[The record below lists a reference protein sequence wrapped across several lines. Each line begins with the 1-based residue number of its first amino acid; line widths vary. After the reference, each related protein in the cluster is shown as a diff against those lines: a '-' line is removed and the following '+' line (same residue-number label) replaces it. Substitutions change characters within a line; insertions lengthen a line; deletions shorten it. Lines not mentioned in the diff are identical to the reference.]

1 MASNRLRADAPNVPL
16 SPAFRLKPLAVA
28 IMVAHAPL
36 AVLAQEPTQEV
47 DAQGRTIEEVIVTA
61 TKREANMQGLAQSIT
76 AFTADDLERLR
87 ARDMKEYIDAL
98 PSIALVNSVPG
109 RNSVVFRGV
118 STGSSEYRT
127 DSMTAVYLDEQPLT
141 TNSQQVDPWLVDI
154 ERVEALP
161 GPQGTLFGS
170 SSQSGTLRVIT
181 NKPDPSGFSAQ
192 IDASAYATS
201 GGEPSHDL
209 SGHINVPL
217 SDRLA
222 VRVAAFVSREG
233 GYIDNVLGRDLA
245 DTRDNARFVEDD
257 FNEYDISGGRV
268 AATWDLSDR
277 WTAIA
282 GLISQSSS
290 TTGSWESDPALGDFK
305 IVKFFDEYRD
315 DDWQQT
321 SLTFKGDL
329 GGAEFS
335 ATSAWFDRDIAY
347 EWDNHVYEQYKD
359 AYWGVYSGYGL
370 YNSEYTFGTT
380 FNEQTQERFSQEV
393 RLTSTG
399 ASRFQWMVGAFYEDV
414 DDEWL
419 FGAQNP
425 SLMDTVAWETA
436 NYYAYTYYAAYDHID
451 YPLAPSNVGFYNHF
465 VRAVEQT
472 AAFGELSL
480 GLTDRLTTTL
490 GLRWFEYDRDEF
502 DQFQFPQGLPPLT
515 GLDSNG
521 AYRASGVEQDTAL
534 KLSAQY
540 AIDSDRML
548 YALFSQGFRLGGSNS
563 QRAAATGLVPQN
575 YGADKLNNYEAGLKS
590 EWFDNRLQL
599 NVSTF
604 YMVWNDIQ
612 INNEGGVEDKWWL
625 RGMINGDTARTMGVE
640 VNWDASLTDSL
651 RFEGGIFLANP
662 EFNSEFTLL
671 SGEVVTDG
679 TTMPISPEFKYYF
692 ALEYTVWDWR
702 GLGDLWARYDTSY
715 QSEVYNGLSTAI
727 AKDPEGRQ
735 PAWTQSNFQ
744 LGIETRKG
752 PQIVL
757 EVNNV
762 WDERTISWLDSG
774 SNFQAAQFG
783 DPRFHNVRS
792 YVAPR
797 SIGLSATFR
806 F

>member
-1 MASNRLRADAPNVPL
+1 MASNRLLADVPNVPL
-16 SPAFRLKPLAVA
+16 SPGFRLKPLAVA

-36 AVLAQEPTQEV
+36 AVLAQEPTPEV
-47 DAQGRTIEEVIVTA
+47 DEQGRVIEEVIVTA
-61 TKREANMQGLAQSIT
+61 TKREANMQDLAQSIT

-222 VRVAAFVSREG
+222 VRVAAFTSHEG

-245 DTRDNARFVEDD
+245 DTQDNARFVEDD
-257 FNEYDISGGRV
+257 FNEYDISGGRA

-282 GLISQSSS
+282 GVISQSSS

-414 DDEWL
+414 ADEWL

-490 GLRWFEYDRDEF
+490 GLRWFEYDRNEF

-515 GLDSNG
+515 GLDSDG

-640 VNWDASLTDSL
+640 VSWDASLTDSL

>member
-61 TKREANMQGLAQSIT
+61 TKREANMQDLAQSIT

-490 GLRWFEYDRDEF
+490 GLRWFEYDRNEF

>member
-61 TKREANMQGLAQSIT
+61 TKREANMQDLAQSIT

>member
-1 MASNRLRADAPNVPL
+1 MVSNRLRADVPNVPL

-61 TKREANMQGLAQSIT
+61 TKREANMQDLAQSIT

-98 PSIALVNSVPG
+98 PSVALVNSVPG

-414 DDEWL
+414 NDEWL

-490 GLRWFEYDRDEF
+490 GLRWFEYDRNEF

>member
-1 MASNRLRADAPNVPL
+1 MASNRIRANRPNAPMRET
-16 SPAFRLKPLAVA
+16 FRPKPLAVA

-36 AVLAQEPTQEV
+36 TVLAQEAEPDE
-47 DAQGRTIEEVIVTA
+47 DAQGRMIEEVIVTA
-61 TKREANMQGLAQSIT
+61 TKREANMQDLAQSIT
-76 AFTADDLERLR
+76 AFTTDDLERLR

-98 PSIALVNSVPG
+98 PSIALVNAVPG

-201 GGEPSHDL
+201 EGEPSHDL

-217 SDRLA
+217 SNRLA
-222 VRVAAFVSREG
+222 VRVAAFTSHEG

-245 DTRDNARFVEDD
+245 DTQDNARFVEDD
-257 FNEYDISGGRV
+257 FNEYDVSGGRV

-290 TTGSWESDPALGDFK
+290 ATGSWESDPALGDFK

-359 AYWGVYSGYGL
+359 AYWGVYNGYGL

-393 RLTSTG
+393 RLTSLG

-425 SLMDTVAWETA
+425 SLMNTAAWETA

-451 YPLAPSNVGFYNHF
+451 YPLAPTNIGFYNQF
-465 VRAVEQT
+465 IRAVEQT
-472 AAFGELSL
+472 AAFGEVSL
-480 GLTDRLTTTL
+480 DMSDRLTTTL
-490 GLRWFEYDRDEF
+490 GLRWFEYDRNEF
-502 DQFQFPQGLPPLT
+502 DQFQFPQGLPPLS

-521 AYRASGVEQDTAL
+521 AYRAEGVEQDTAL

-540 AIDSDRML
+540 AVDSDRML

-563 QRAAATGLVPQN
+563 QRAAATGLVPLN
-575 YGADKLNNYEAGLKS
+575 YGADKLDNYEAGLKS

-599 NVSTF
+599 NISTF

-612 INNEGGVEDKWWL
+612 IDNAGGVEDKWWL

-640 VNWDASLTDSL
+640 VNWDASLTDGL

-702 GLGDLWARYDTSY
+702 GIGDLWARYDTSY
-715 QSEVYNGLSTAI
+715 QSEVYNGLSSAI
-727 AKDPEGRQ
+727 AKDPQGKQ

-774 SNFQAAQFG
+774 SDYQAAQFG
-783 DPRFHNVRS
+783 DPRFRNVRT
-792 YVAPR
+792 YAAPR

>member
-61 TKREANMQGLAQSIT
+61 TKREANMQDLAQSIT

-414 DDEWL
+414 NDEWL

-465 VRAVEQT
+465 LRAVEQT

>member
-1 MASNRLRADAPNVPL
+1 MASNRVRATSPNAPL
-16 SPAFRLKPLAVA
+16 GPAFRLKPLAVA
-28 IMVAHAPL
+28 IMVAHSPL
-36 AVLAQEPTQEV
+36 AVVAQEAEPEE
-47 DAQGRTIEEVIVTA
+47 DAQGRMIEEVIVTA
-61 TKREANMQGLAQSIT
+61 TKREANMQDLAQSIT
-76 AFTADDLERLR
+76 AFTTDDLERLR

-98 PSIALVNSVPG
+98 PSIALVNAVPG

-201 GGEPSHDL
+201 EGEPSHDL

-217 SDRLA
+217 SNRLA
-222 VRVAAFVSREG
+222 VRVAAFTSHEG
-233 GYIDNVLGRDLA
+233 GYVDNVLGRDLA
-245 DTRDNARFVEDD
+245 DTQDNARFVEDD
-257 FNEYDISGGRV
+257 FNEYDVSGGRV

-290 TTGSWESDPALGDFK
+290 ATGSWESDPALGDFK

-359 AYWGVYSGYGL
+359 AYWGVYNGYGL

-393 RLTSTG
+393 RLTSLG

-451 YPLAPSNVGFYNHF
+451 YPLAPSNIGFYNQF
-465 VRAVEQT
+465 IRAVEQT
-472 AAFGELSL
+472 AVFGEVSL
-480 GLTDRLTTTL
+480 DMSDRLTTTL
-490 GLRWFEYDRDEF
+490 GLRWFEYDRNEF
-502 DQFQFPQGLPPLT
+502 DQFQFPQGLPPLS

-521 AYRASGVEQDTAL
+521 AYRAEGVEQDTAL

-540 AIDSDRML
+540 AVDSDRML
-548 YALFSQGFRLGGSNS
+548 YALVSQGFRLGGSNS
-563 QRAAATGLVPQN
+563 QRAAATGLVPLN

-599 NVSTF
+599 NISAF

-612 INNEGGVEDKWWL
+612 IDNAGGVEDKWWL

-640 VNWDASLTDSL
+640 VNWDASLSDGL

-702 GLGDLWARYDTSY
+702 GLGDLWVRYDTSY
-715 QSEVYNGLSTAI
+715 QSEVYNGLSSAI
-727 AKDPEGRQ
+727 AKDPEGKQ

-752 PQIVL
+752 PQVVF

-774 SNFQAAQFG
+774 SGYQAAQFG
-783 DPRFHNVRS
+783 DPRFRNVRS

>member
-61 TKREANMQGLAQSIT
+61 TKREANMQDLAQSIT

-490 GLRWFEYDRDEF
+490 GLRWFEYDRNEF

-727 AKDPEGRQ
+727 AEDPEGRQ